1 MKSIE
6 LIVTVDRPIGY
17 VDHYNNVYPI
27 NYGYIPDLIGGD
39 GEEQDAYIISKK
51 KQEPLES
58 FTGNLVA
65 IIHRNDDIEDKW
77 VVALPNEEFSVE
89 EIWEQVSF
97 MEQYFD
103 AVIEI
108 IK

>member
-1 MKSIE
+1 MKSME
-6 LIVTVDRPIGY
+6 LIVTIDRPIGY
-17 VDHYNNVYPI
+17 VDNYNNVYPI
-27 NYGYIPDLIGGD
+27 NYGYIPGLIGGD
-39 GEEQDAYIISKK
+39 AEEQDAYIISKR

-77 VVALPNEEFSVE
+77 VVGLPNEEFSVE

>member
-1 MKSIE
+1 MA
-6 LIVTVDRPIGY
+6 
-17 VDHYNNVYPI
+17 
-27 NYGYIPDLIGGD
+27 YG
-39 GEEQDAYIISKK
+39 
-51 KQEPLES
+51 
-58 FTGNLVA
+58 
-65 IIHRNDDIEDKW
+65 
-77 VVALPNEEFSVE
+77 LPNEEFSVE